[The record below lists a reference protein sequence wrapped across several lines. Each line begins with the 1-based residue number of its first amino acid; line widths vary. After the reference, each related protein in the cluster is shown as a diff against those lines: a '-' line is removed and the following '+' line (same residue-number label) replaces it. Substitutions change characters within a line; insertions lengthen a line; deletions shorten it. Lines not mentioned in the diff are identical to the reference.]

1 MITCIY
7 VRSDGVFLLFFFFQ
21 AEDGIR
27 DLTVTGV
34 QTCALPIYSKA
45 AANAP
50 LLYDVQTGLQAFCRG
65 AGIDAE
71 RLPADAQTRLLHL
84 AGQLFREAL
93 VGFKDLE
100 RTQSEIRNRF
110 RIEIPPPEP
119 DDPRPSLP
127 RLTVEELLVG
137 LLTQHESRSLDAVQ
151 WLRETVPEAKA
162 HDSAAARSEEHTSEL
177 QSQSN
182 LVCRLLLEKN
192 KTSLISR
199 AHTQN

>member
-71 RLPADAQTRLLHL
+71 RLPADAQTRLL
-84 AGQLFREAL
+84 
-93 VGFKDLE
+93 
-100 RTQSEIRNRF
+100 
-110 RIEIPPPEP
+110 
-119 DDPRPSLP
+119 
-127 RLTVEELLVG
+127 
-137 LLTQHESRSLDAVQ
+137 
-151 WLRETVPEAKA
+151 
-162 HDSAAARSEEHTSEL
+162 RSEERRVGKE
-177 QSQSN
+177 
-182 LVCRLLLEKN
+182 CR
-192 KTSLISR
+192 SR
-199 AHTQN
+199 WSPYH